1 MIDSFPFK
9 CSFSLVR
16 YVTVQWLL
24 WNTLIYSLLVYS
36 FIQPVFIQ
44 CPESGL
50 VALKSSSQAML

>member
-24 WNTLIYSLLVYS
+24 WNTLIYSLLAYS

-44 CPESGL
+44 RPESGL